1 MFGYRRTRYAS
12 RFTPPQLGTFAVS
25 VVLALLA
32 ILATYGGTTIPFV
45 SGNAFLTL
53 LIAWIVLV
61 AGVLMPGL

>member
-12 RFTPPQLGTFAVS
+12 RFTPPNLITFAVS

-32 ILATYGGTTIPFV
+32 ILATYGGTSIPIV

-61 AGVLMPGL
+61 CGVLMPGL

>member
-1 MFGYRRTRYAS
+1 MFGYRRVRYAS
-12 RFTPPQLGTFAVS
+12 RFTPPNLITFAVS

-32 ILATYGGTTIPFV
+32 ILAVYGGTSIPIV